1 MKPTGFFAW
10 LLGMGSE
17 PKSTFEAKGNY
28 GEMSGKPGE
37 VNPHLNYKVPFV
49 HQQHINLC
57 GDACALMLQKFWGM
71 ATNIS
76 VDQNPRGPL
85 TGSNTDDIVAFFPP
99 NACKSVTPK
108 PANRTWDSRRLAYAL
123 ACGGPIICSTEN
135 LGGLVGHFLVLK
147 GIDDDQLF
155 FHDPWRGPD
164 LPQPLSWLNDHLEWE
179 DSDCM
184 LYVDPPR

>member
-1 MKPTGFFAW
+1 
-10 LLGMGSE
+10 
-17 PKSTFEAKGNY
+17 
-28 GEMSGKPGE
+28 
-37 VNPHLNYKVPFV
+37 VPFPAGLPLQGSAADESDWACLQIHAAETASFDDSLPEHPRKAGHPQV
-49 HQQHINLC
+49 VGESSESRCTPEQRLTLC
-57 GDACALMLQKFWGM
+57 VWTF
-71 ATNIS
+71 S
-76 VDQNPRGPL
+76 
-85 TGSNTDDIVAFFPP
+85 
-99 NACKSVTPK
+99 
-108 PANRTWDSRRLAYAL
+108 
-123 ACGGPIICSTEN
+123 GGPIICSTEN